1 MIVVDKQAQGYKP
14 STSSL
19 GSCDHTFVTDCNINS
34 ISSTDISSAARMF
47 SIYYVF
53 PPDLQV
59 VIHSW
64 ESLSEAL
71 RKAIV
76 LVVETGKIVGSVIL
90 RDSAE
95 LPEGVL

>member
-1 MIVVDKQAQGYKP
+1 
-14 STSSL
+14 
-19 GSCDHTFVTDCNINS
+19 
-34 ISSTDISSAARMF
+34 MF

-64 ESLSEAL
+64 ESVPEAL
-71 RKAIV
+71 VKAII
-76 LVVETGKIVGSVIL
+76 LVVDTGKIVGLVIL